1 MKHLFSLA
9 LMLGCAVPVG
19 AEEAAGASTSAR
31 AGMAAIEKLG
41 GLNGQALACRQM
53 AISVKAKQALVANAP
68 KTEQTGEAFEAATNR
83 AFLSPAACGD
93 RQRLATEVDA
103 AIIEL
108 RLAFPSVRHEATA
121 ETGASS
127 AEIVTRYLLVDHNG
141 RTVSNQDFR
150 GRFQLITFG
159 YTYCPDV
166 CPTTLSEMAAVMKE
180 LGEAAKQLQP
190 IFITVDPERDTQA
203 VLKTYTQF
211 FDPRILGLTGSPE
224 FIRRTADNYKVRFE
238 KVQEAGAPADRYA
251 MDHSAGMYLLGPD
264 GRFLAKFAYA
274 MPVQELAR
282 RIGDYLKAAR

>member
-1 MKHLFSLA
+1 MKLLLSFA
-9 LMLGCAVPVG
+9 LMLACAVPVH
-19 AEEAAGASTSAR
+19 AEEAAGASASAQ
-31 AGMAAIEKLG
+31 AGAAAIEKLG

-68 KTEQTGEAFEAATNR
+68 KTQQTGEAFEAATNR
-83 AFLSPAACGD
+83 AFLSPAACSD
-93 RQRLATEVDA
+93 RARLITEVDA

-121 ETGASS
+121 DTGASS

-224 FIRRTADNYKVRFE
+224 FVRRTADNYKVRFE

-264 GRFLAKFAYA
+264 GRFLAKFPYA
-274 MPVQELAR
+274 MPVQELTR
-282 RIGDYLKAAR
+282 RIRDYLKTVP